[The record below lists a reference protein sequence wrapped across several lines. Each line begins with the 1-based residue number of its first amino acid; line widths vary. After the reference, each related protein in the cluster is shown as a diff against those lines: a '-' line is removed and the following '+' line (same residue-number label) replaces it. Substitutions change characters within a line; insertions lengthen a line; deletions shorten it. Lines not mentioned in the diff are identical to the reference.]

1 MDPGK
6 KYFPYRLYR
15 NNCTTVK
22 VNGKEIY
29 IKDLSLFKN
38 INLKDIIIIDNSV
51 VSFTYDLNNGIP
63 ILPYYNQEKDF
74 ELLLCAC
81 YLENIVNEYD
91 LREIN
96 KKYMKLN
103 YYLKKA
109 KEKRRKKK
117 SYSRSNSHKK
127 KLSAGNN
134 SKYIK
139 KLQIERKYSYVDF
152 RRDNLNE
159 LNDNDKEQNDMSIEI
174 QDDYN
179 NFRNK
184 FNKSCGC
191 DKHNKQ

>member
-1 MDPGK
+1 MDPEN
-6 KYFPYRLYR
+6 KYFYNRLYR
-15 NNCTTVK
+15 NNCINIK
-22 VNGKEIY
+22 YNEKYIY
-29 IKDLSLFKN
+29 IKDMSIFEEFDE
-38 INLKDIIIIDNSV
+38 KDIVIIDNSV
-51 VSFTYDLNNGIP
+51 TSFAFHLNNGIP

-109 KEKRRKKK
+109 KEKRKKKK

-127 KLSAGNN
+127 KISDGNN
-134 SKYIK
+134 SKYLKKIK
-139 KLQIERKYSYVDF
+139 IERKYSYVDF
-152 RRDNLNE
+152 RKNNLNE
-159 LNDNDKEQNDMSIEI
+159 LNDKEQNDMSIEI

-184 FNKSCGC
+184 FNKTCNC